1 MVGVF
6 FYLHNSYYSP
16 KIGTHFNPSSYTG
29 FRPCRKMNLLSIP
42 DFLIDPTLNCLSMK
56 TLYVTSAFLF
66 LVLIQFGMIGKT
78 KLEKAIS
85 NFDLEKPSSS
95 DVVIFLVNSSDLH
108 LMALKEGE
116 EAVSRGTVADIKAYG
131 ELMVKDQ
138 TALLLEIKE
147 LAKSRQINIPEQLSE
162 ENAVDLEEL
171 RSKTGV
177 AFNKAFIRMIE
188 SVQKQNL
195 KDFKKAATR
204 LEDRE
209 ISTFASKHIYSIN
222 LQLLRL
228 EKIKAKM

>member
-1 MVGVF
+1 
-6 FYLHNSYYSP
+6 
-16 KIGTHFNPSSYTG
+16 
-29 FRPCRKMNLLSIP
+29 
-42 DFLIDPTLNCLSMK
+42 MK

-162 ENAVDLEEL
+162 ENAEDLEEL